1 MMKLRFFTLL
11 PVCLPAYLLAA
22 CGQGTPAAG
31 PEQGSAIACALA
43 GAPGFSRTCTAQW
56 QRTEAGET
64 LVVRHPDGGFRRFA
78 LDGDGAL
85 TTADGAVE
93 AGVAENGALL
103 DVRVGDDR
111 YRFPYPLRHDA
122 PRP

>member
-1 MMKLRFFTLL
+1 MMKVRFFTVLL
-11 PVCLPAYLLAA
+11 AGVLAA
-22 CGQGTPAAG
+22 CGQGG
-31 PEQGSAIACALA
+31 PSARPEPESAIACALA
-43 GAPGFSRTCTAQW
+43 GAEGFARNCTVEPSRAEG
-56 QRTEAGET
+56 RDI
-64 LVVRHPDGGFRRFA
+64 LIVHHPDGGFRRFVLGA
-78 LDGDGAL
+78 DGTLA
-85 TTADGAVE
+85 TADGAVE

>member
-1 MMKLRFFTLL
+1 MTARFFTVLSA
-11 PVCLPAYLLAA
+11 CLLAA
-22 CGQGTPAAG
+22 CGQDAPSTA
-31 PEQGSAIACALA
+31 PEPDSAIACALA
-43 GAPGFSRTCTAQW
+43 GAEGFSRGCTVEWGRADG
-56 QRTEAGET
+56 RTI
-64 LVVRHPDGGFRRFA
+64 LIVRHPDGGLRRFA
-78 LDGDGAL
+78 LDGDG
-85 TTADGAVE
+85 TFSTADGAVE